1 MGGADTRRT
10 VRQVAL
16 AQVALGFTINSL
28 GACLVLLARDLDT
41 PAGELAWL
49 SSSFGAGLLVVGA
62 AGRWALRR
70 GPQPALLGAALV
82 AAAGAAL
89 LATAPTAPTA
99 AAGALLLGLGAA
111 GLVLVT
117 PALLSGPDAAARL
130 TRANAA
136 ASVSAL
142 LGPLAIGTL
151 DALSGP
157 GRPGGFGGFGGSGGF
172 GGLAVNGRLALL
184 LAVPPLLFLAA
195 DAWRRGRPPRDAPGP
210 RRDTTAGGG
219 PSTRGSGGE
228 PAGRPGGGAGGAESF
243 APGRGRAVKAWAVI
257 VVAVS
262 MEFCFTI
269 WGTAR
274 LQVTGLA
281 PGTAAAAATAF
292 LVGMAA
298 GRLVAPRLLARDLP
312 VVPLGCGLTAA
323 GTLAVSLTDAP
334 LPVAAG
340 LVVAGLGIA
349 PFYPVTLAR
358 LVQVPGLTVARSSAY
373 GALASGTAILA
384 APAVLAAL
392 GAALDLRA
400 AYLVTVLPL
409 AAVLAA
415 ATLPA
420 ARARR

>member
-1 MGGADTRRT
+1 M
-10 VRQVAL
+10 
-16 AQVALGFTINSL
+16 
-28 GACLVLLARDLDT
+28 
-41 PAGELAWL
+41 
-49 SSSFGAGLLVVGA
+49 
-62 AGRWALRR
+62 
-70 GPQPALLGAALV
+70 
-82 AAAGAAL
+82 
-89 LATAPTAPTA
+89 
-99 AAGALLLGLGAA
+99 
-111 GLVLVT
+111 
-117 PALLSGPDAAARL
+117 
-130 TRANAA
+130 
-136 ASVSAL
+136 
-142 LGPLAIGTL
+142 
-151 DALSGP
+151 
-157 GRPGGFGGFGGSGGF
+157 
-172 GGLAVNGRLALL
+172 
-184 LAVPPLLFLAA
+184 
-195 DAWRRGRPPRDAPGP
+195 
-210 RRDTTAGGG
+210 
-219 PSTRGSGGE
+219 
-228 PAGRPGGGAGGAESF
+228 
-243 APGRGRAVKAWAVI
+243 KAWAVI

-409 AAVLAA
+409 AAVLAV